1 MAVSGGVRSFAGDGA
16 REVGYEL
23 GLSGAGVSAGD
34 GVGGVGYVRG
44 GAGDWLAMAC
54 CGVVVGQAVVLA
66 VWGRAGVPGA
76 VAAGAVGATP
86 GEAGLGCCPGV
97 NVWPEGFSWALP
109 CG

>member
-1 MAVSGGVRSFAGDGA
+1 MSSDRVGLVYRQAMAWVKSGMGGA
-16 REVGYEL
+16 
-23 GLSGAGVSAGD
+23 
-34 GVGGVGYVRG
+34 